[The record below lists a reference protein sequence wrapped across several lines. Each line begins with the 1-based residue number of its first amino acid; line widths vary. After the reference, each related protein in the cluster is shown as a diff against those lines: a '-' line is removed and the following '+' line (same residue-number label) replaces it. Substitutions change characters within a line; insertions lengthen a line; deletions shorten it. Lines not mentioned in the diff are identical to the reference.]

1 VTAARVA
8 DEVVWPGV
16 HLLKE
21 GSLRI
26 DEPTVPEHPLD
37 LSDHVAWIE
46 HVLEDG
52 LAHQGIDA
60 PGGHGDP
67 MGVGDEL
74 GQRAAV
80 DVKRDYPYPGSTP
93 SSSSSLSQL
102 EVRATLARIVRE
114 AVAAPVVGA
123 AELSD

>member
-1 VTAARVA
+1 
-8 DEVVWPGV
+8 
-16 HLLKE
+16 
-21 GSLRI
+21 
-26 DEPTVPEHPLD
+26 
-37 LSDHVAWIE
+37 
-46 HVLEDG
+46 VLEDG
-52 LAHQGIDA
+52 LDHHGIDA

-102 EVRATLARIVRE
+102 EVRATLGRGAREVTRLHGAYDRWLPRWKE
-114 AVAAPVVGA
+114 AVASGHCSLGP
-123 AELSD
+123 ETMSDFRPHRYRQLEHRRLS